1 MSGGELHFDIEL
13 VTKDNASDKPI
24 RIAGTGIFFTVT
36 LVECGHLLLRVSLAG
51 AISTLFD
58 FHCRFL
64 TWPSALTEFYRQLLD
79 SLCLLMNRIK
89 ALYLLVGNQ
98 SPCLSIRLYL
108 SSLDACLFL
117 SLSPSSFYTISIGKN
132 LRLISSYPKD
142 ISSKHVPTYRV
153 KFFIAKSPHYQ
164 VFDSKTGHY
173 RKE

>member
-1 MSGGELHFDIEL
+1 MADGELHFDIEL

-36 LVECGHLLLRVSLAG
+36 LVECGRLLLPVSLAG

-79 SLCLLMNRIK
+79 SLCLLLNRIK

-98 SPCLSIRLYL
+98 SPCQSIRLYL
-108 SSLDACLFL
+108 LLSRRLPFSFPLTLFILYNLYREEFKIDIKL
-117 SLSPSSFYTISIGKN
+117 SQ
-132 LRLISSYPKD
+132 R
-142 ISSKHVPTYRV
+142 H
-153 KFFIAKSPHYQ
+153 
-164 VFDSKTGHY
+164 
-173 RKE
+173 

>member
-24 RIAGTGIFFTVT
+24 RIAGIGIFFTVT
-36 LVECGHLLLRVSLAG
+36 LVECGRLLLLVSLAG

-89 ALYLLVGNQ
+89 ALYLLVGKQ
-98 SPCLSIRLYL
+98 SPCLSILLYL
-108 SSLDACLFL
+108 LLSRRLPFSFPLTLFILYNLYREEFKIDIKL
-117 SLSPSSFYTISIGKN
+117 SQRY
-132 LRLISSYPKD
+132 
-142 ISSKHVPTYRV
+142 
-153 KFFIAKSPHYQ
+153 
-164 VFDSKTGHY
+164 
-173 RKE
+173 